1 MPGVSSCPSW
11 CSSGQGDAL
20 AQAGVP
26 VARGSV
32 GYVIL
37 GAQFAV
43 AKLDA
48 QPAPSA
54 DKIAKAFLTA
64 LFGRAASVGVTLDTD
79 AELAIQQWI
88 SPNVAMLTKAV

>member
-11 CSSGQGDAL
+11 SSSGQGDAL
-20 AQAGVP
+20 AQDGIP

-37 GAQFAV
+37 GAQFAD

-54 DKIAKAFLTA
+54 DKIARAFLTA
-64 LFGRAASVGVTLDTD
+64 LFDRAASVGVTPDTD

-88 SPNVAMLTKAV
+88 SPDVAMLTKAL